1 MRKINSS
8 YRIIKILKLLHDT
21 PRSLE
26 ELCFELDKD
35 GLSVGPKT
43 ITKYFLTLRTA
54 GCSIKKKNGKFYL
67 ENIPFFI
74 DLSKK
79 ELDTL
84 AYFHKFSRKF
94 NSKKFDSKIQ
104 SVFSK
109 ILKLTYKETKAE
121 YTKTLNE
128 IPITTISSI
137 RARCHEI
144 IGIISN
150 ILKDDI
156 RLKIRYNN
164 ELFIIVPKSIRF
176 SKGTAYLNAYDEK
189 SQKYKRFII
198 SNITELSSMG
208 LNKGADNFALAT
220 IFKVNGRLAKNYY
233 PYKKETIRQEN
244 ENEKI
249 ICNKHQDKLTLIH
262 RCLKYGTCCEIISPQ
277 SERDFLINEV
287 ETMLKNLN
295 QNSFNLKKEE
305 EELAH

>member
-1 MRKINSS
+1 MRRINSS
-8 YRIIKILKLLHDT
+8 YRIIKILKLLHES
-21 PRSLE
+21 PYSLE
-26 ELCFELDKD
+26 ELCFALDED
-35 GLSVGPKT
+35 DLSVGPKT

-74 DLSKK
+74 DLNEK
-79 ELDTL
+79 EISAL
-84 AYFHKFSRKF
+84 AYFQKFSQKF

-104 SVFSK
+104 SGFSK
-109 ILKLTYKETKAE
+109 ILKLACKETKSN
-121 YTKTLNE
+121 YSKTLNK
-128 IPITTISSI
+128 IPITSIPSI
-137 RARCHEI
+137 RDRCHGI

-150 ILKDDI
+150 VLKDNL

-164 ELFIIVPKSIRF
+164 ELFVIVPKSIRF

-208 LNKGADNFALAT
+208 LNKGADNFALST

-233 PYKKETIRQEN
+233 PYEKETIHHES

-249 ICNKHQDKLTLIH
+249 ICNKHQDKLSLIH
-262 RCLKYGTCCEIISPQ
+262 RCLKYGTCCEIISPK

-287 ETMLKNLN
+287 ETMLKNLSRDN
-295 QNSFNLKKEE
+295 FNL
-305 EELAH
+305 

>member
-35 GLSVGPKT
+35 DLSVGPKT

-54 GCSIKKKNGKFYL
+54 GCSIKKKGGKFYL

-79 ELDTL
+79 ELDAL

-109 ILKLTYKETKAE
+109 ILKLTYKETKSE

-156 RLKIRYNN
+156 RLKIRYSNQFKKDYKLIQKRGYN
-164 ELFIIVPKSIRF
+164 INKLKEVVQILSEKQRLPAKY
-176 SKGTAYLNAYDEK
+176 KEHYLVGN
-189 SQKYKRFII
+189 YKRF
-198 SNITELSSMG
+198 SRVS
-208 LNKGADNFALAT
+208 
-220 IFKVNGRLAKNYY
+220 
-233 PYKKETIRQEN
+233 
-244 ENEKI
+244 
-249 ICNKHQDKLTLIH
+249 H
-262 RCLKYGTCCEIISPQ
+262 
-277 SERDFLINEV
+277 
-287 ETMLKNLN
+287 
-295 QNSFNLKKEE
+295 
-305 EELAH
+305 